1 MAASRLAK
9 GLFHQIGRVPGG
21 TRFLAGGGKDL
32 IRQSVPGSVIT
43 AGLTTLA
50 TGNPI
55 AGLLVGGTD
64 LALSAGLA
72 RGLATNRATNVA
84 RKITGDDKTT
94 LGGKFVN
101 IRDAATK
108 KRYGEDLYH
117 ASIPQNIAMLGGSV
131 AATVAIEPH
140 FYPKG
145 QNTVQGQQLT
155 QMKYVNNLN
164 PTTAHGTMYQTQ
176 GIPIRSV

>member
-84 RKITGDDKTT
+84 RKMFPGQLISEYERQGPAPRSGLAPPVLIFQTSPSC
-94 LGGKFVN
+94 N
-101 IRDAATK
+101 IFIQISR
-108 KRYGEDLYH
+108 
-117 ASIPQNIAMLGGSV
+117 
-131 AATVAIEPH
+131 
-140 FYPKG
+140 F
-145 QNTVQGQQLT
+145 
-155 QMKYVNNLN
+155 
-164 PTTAHGTMYQTQ
+164 
-176 GIPIRSV
+176 